1 MFVKTNCVV
10 FVDSNDQMPIVCPYD
25 IVDDV
30 GKDPGILGRPG
41 VDLSTVS
48 SNFYK
53 QYQAALALVPCDATA
68 VRVFTTDDIEEKEY
82 TIGVIFV
89 YDKSVAAIENWLE

>member
-1 MFVKTNCVV
+1 MRSNCQD
-10 FVDSNDQMPIVCPYD
+10 FVDNNKQLPIACPYD
-25 IVDDV
+25 IDDDI

-41 VDLSTVS
+41 VDLSEVS

-53 QYQAALALVPCDATA
+53 QYEAALALVPCDATA

-89 YDKSVAAIENWLE
+89 YDKSVAAIEKWLE